1 MSTLT
6 FPHSSRPPL
15 TPYLPP
21 SPSPSPSPSSPTSLL
36 PHITLTYATSLD
48 STLSLSP
55 GTQTHLS
62 GPASKAMTHYLRS
75 RHSAILIGV
84 GTALADDPALNCR
97 LEDVGVWEQP
107 RPVIVDPRR
116 RWRVSGE
123 ERVLRNGG
131 RERER
136 GRGIVVVCGKGEK
149 SKSQGA
155 DEVFEKFGGEVWE
168 CEVGGEGRMEWE
180 EIFRMIKGRGI
191 GSVMVEGGGT
201 VINELLREENLW
213 LVTSVIVTL
222 APVYLGRGG
231 VVVSPQERRDGEGKR
246 VPAVRLGDV
255 KWLPMGEDVVMCG
268 KPQRLD

>member
-1 MSTLT
+1 
-6 FPHSSRPPL
+6 
-15 TPYLPP
+15 
-21 SPSPSPSPSSPTSLL
+21 
-36 PHITLTYATSLD
+36 
-48 STLSLSP
+48 
-55 GTQTHLS
+55 
-62 GPASKAMTHYLRS
+62 MTHYLRS

-97 LEDVGVWEQP
+97 LEDVGGGEQP

-123 ERVLRNGG
+123 ERVLRNEG

-136 GRGIVVVCGKGEK
+136 GVVVVCGKGEK
-149 SKSQGA
+149 SRGA
-155 DEVFEKFGGEVWE
+155 DDVFEKFGGEVWE
-168 CEVGGEGRMEWE
+168 CEVGGNGRMKWE
-180 EIFRMIKGRGI
+180 EIFRIIKGKGL

-213 LVTSVIVTL
+213 LVSSLIVTV

-231 VVVSPQERRDGEGKR
+231 VVVSPQERRDEEGKR
-246 VPAVRLGDV
+246 VPAVRLEDV

-268 KPQRLD
+268 KPQRLG